1 MLKNNTLIWIS
12 ALLTVLI
19 FGLIWADYRGLFNP
33 PGQLIRTDTVM
44 VSDTVTL
51 WRDTTIVKEKP
62 VEKKVVEIRRDT
74 VYSKDGDT
82 ISLITEQ
89 KTYQERLLSDK
100 DTADVEIYVTGI
112 KTSLDS
118 LKMRLRTHKEI
129 VTNTIEITKVI
140 QKKKTFFDRFHIGI
154 QAGYGYAFK
163 SKELT
168 PYVGIGGSFDF

>member
-62 VEKKVVEIRRDT
+62 VEKKMVEIRRDT

-129 VTNTIEITKVI
+129 VTNTIEITKII
-140 QKKKTFFDRFHIGI
+140 QKKKTFWNRFH
-154 QAGYGYAFK
+154 
-163 SKELT
+163 
-168 PYVGIGGSFDF
+168 VGIGVGYGIGLKNKQFEPFVGVSLNYGF